1 MKPWNSAYRIN
12 VKCIEDF
19 LKENQYNFVLEGYSK
34 EYIGCSFVIKLDNKK
49 LEISCGTSYETNK
62 SRPYY
67 VIWYDNR
74 ASSYNVVNLRQI
86 YSLFN
91 RIKASDVETALNYI
105 TKENKMLEKQAK
117 IKEDF

>member
-34 EYIGCSFVIKLDNKK
+34 EYIGCSFVIKFDNKK
-49 LEISCGTSYETNK
+49 LEISCGTTYSTNNK

-67 VIWYDNR
+67 IIWYNNI
-74 ASSYNVVNLRQI
+74 SYNVVYLKQI
-86 YSLFN
+86 FNLFN
-91 RIKASDVETALNYI
+91 RFKVSDVQTALNYL
-105 TKENKMLEKQAK
+105 TKESKMIEKQAK
-117 IKEDF
+117 ITDDF

>member
-12 VKCIEDF
+12 VKRIEDF

-49 LEISCGTSYETNK
+49 MEITCGTTYLTDNK

-67 VIWYDNR
+67 IIRYNNI
-74 ASSYNVVNLRQI
+74 SYNVVYLKQI
-86 YSLFN
+86 FNLFN
-91 RIKASDVETALNYI
+91 KFKESNVQFALNYLAKE
-105 TKENKMLEKQAK
+105 TKQIEKQAK
-117 IKEDF
+117 ITEDF